1 MMRIILLAFIAIVG
15 LSQSQRTPKPPP
27 PPPGFESGSGSK
39 GTGIS
44 FTGKNQNRNRESSA
58 RPQGFSPFT
67 SKWVYCNGSWKLVMF
82 TMKESKEW
90 TTQHPQLFR
99 LIRRPVLQYSM
110 TLTSLTTEPSAG
122 KDLILFVSPI
132 LKATPL
138 STSGPLY
145 GVHSP
150 STSGFWHYN
159 TNTNQYSYCADLP
172 CCLCQACCERRW

>member
-1 MMRIILLAFIAIVG
+1 MGSSKLIHKYNQQKNKTQEKNMMRIILLAFIAIVG
-15 LSQSQRTPKPPP
+15 LTQSQRTPKPPP

-44 FTGKNQNRNRESSA
+44 FTGKNQNRNRVSSGSKTNRVSSA
-58 RPQGFSPFT
+58 RPEGFSPFT
-67 SKWVYCNGSWKLVMF
+67 SKWVYCNGSWKLVDRETCPAVF
-82 TMKESKEW
+82 HDSD
-90 TTQHPQLFR
+90 FSDYR
-99 LIRRPVLQYSM
+99 
-110 TLTSLTTEPSAG
+110 A
-122 KDLILFVSPI
+122 FC
-132 LKATPL
+132 

>member
-1 MMRIILLAFIAIVG
+1 MGKNKTQEKKMMRIILLAFIAMVG
-15 LSQSQRTPKPPP
+15 LTQSQRTPKPPP

-39 GTGIS
+39 GSKT
-44 FTGKNQNRNRESSA
+44 NNRESIQ
-58 RPQGFSPFT
+58 PQGFSPFT
-67 SKWVYCNGSWKLVMF
+67 SKWVYCNGSWKLVDRETCPAVF
-82 TMKESKEW
+82 HDSD
-90 TTQHPQLFR
+90 FSDYR
-99 LIRRPVLQYSM
+99 
-110 TLTSLTTEPSAG
+110 A
-122 KDLILFVSPI
+122 FC
-132 LKATPL
+132 